1 MKKNDFFSLEE
12 KRIMPIGKI
21 LKIMK
26 VFTFVMLVFAIQI
39 SARSY
44 SQNTKL
50 SLNMQNVPIKQV
62 LGNIEDQSEFR
73 FLYSDSK
80 INVEKKVD
88 VDFRNKSVEEILRNM
103 FEGTNIEFKIVGR
116 QILLSNSNDTE
127 VVSTSQQQKSVS
139 GKVSDSSGASVP
151 GVSVVVKGTTTG
163 TITDGNGDFSL
174 SNVPE
179 NATLQFSF
187 VGMKGQEVAVGNKTT
202 INVLML
208 EETFGLEEVVAVG
221 YGVVKKSDLTGSVG
235 SVNSD
240 KLSERPTIN
249 IEQSLAGRI
258 AGVNVQTNS
267 GRPGG
272 RTVVA
277 IRGYSS
283 VNASN
288 LPLYVVDGITWPGGI
303 NDLNPNDIESID
315 VLKDASS
322 TAIYGTRGSNGVI
335 IITTKRGNKD
345 INGQITYNGYMSLNW
360 LPQDR
365 KQDVLNS
372 KEFLYIEEE
381 QYKNAAKYD
390 PTGFSKGKYTDPV
403 KKRKDYLVGNTL
415 GNKELFSLDENGIPQ
430 PLYDVDWQDMSTRTA
445 ISQSHNLSYTGGD
458 KLTNYGLFFG
468 YTDENGIIKRSFA
481 ERFSIRAVIDRQM
494 RDWLKVGGTFSYA
507 RMTEGGVN
515 DGTSYNVLRE
525 MIEQVPFIPYKYADG
540 TYGTQG
546 DYKGLERQDSPLAK
560 INENTLLSKA
570 NTFSGNTYANFKL
583 IAGLEFTSTLGAN
596 ISNRINPTFQSS
608 KLTSLRNSAGISS
621 SESTFWQWSNRF
633 NYVRQIDDNHG
644 INLLAGIEVQS
655 FDYLGW
661 GASTRDMPD
670 DYYLW
675 NDLSAGAT
683 PSAPSSNTYAS
694 SMASYFGRFNYN
706 FKGKYLLTG
715 TGRYDG
721 SSKFGVNNKFAFFP
735 SAAVAWRISE
745 ENFLK
750 NSKIISNLK
759 LRFSYG
765 LTGNSEIGSY
775 RSLAN
780 LSTNDYILGG
790 ARVIGVNINRLAN
803 PMLQWEKTSESD
815 LGLDLGLLNNRITLE
830 GDFYIKK
837 THDLLFD
844 APVPSTS
851 GYTTVTKNIGSV
863 ENRGIE
869 LTLNTINIRN
879 DNFTWSTSFNFTTL
893 KNEVISLGQNNED
906 IYYGFKEALILRVGE
921 SAGSIFGYVRDG
933 IWGIGEEVEAA
944 KYSSLPGDLRI
955 VDQNNDGAI
964 NNKDRV
970 IIGKGIPDFYGTLS
984 NTFRYK
990 NFDLLVEL
998 QYSSGNDIFNNA
1010 RNSGEARQGIANSYA
1025 TVLDAWTPE
1034 NQDAVL
1040 EQVRPTGAY
1049 YHYYMDTRKLS
1060 DGSFIRGKNLLLGY
1074 TLPKPLISR
1083 LSINSLRI
1091 YASAQNFFLITDYF
1105 GYDPELSSYYDNAP
1119 ISQGVAYSEYPKPR
1133 TFTFGINVSF

>member
-1 MKKNDFFSLEE
+1 MKKLIHLYRR
-12 KRIMPIGKI
+12 KPATQKI
-21 LKIMK
+21 LLTMRLTLLFLVIS
-26 VFTFVMLVFAIQI
+26 VF
-39 SARSY
+39 SAFSNSY
-44 SQNTKL
+44 AQKTKL
-50 SLNMQNVPIKQV
+50 DINIQNRTVKDVLNE
-62 LGNIEDQSEFR
+62 IETQSEFFFMYNNR
-73 FLYSDSK
+73 QVD
-80 INVEKKVD
+80 VERKVD
-88 VDFRNKSVEEILRNM
+88 MEAKSTTVDVVLEKLFT
-103 FEGTNIEFKIVGR
+103 GTNVNFKVVNR
-116 QILLSNSNDTE
+116 QILLFPNNLINLAE
-127 VVSTSQQQKSVS
+127 QQSKKVT
-139 GKVSDSSGASVP
+139 GKVTDLNGVSLP
-151 GVSVVVKGTTTG
+151 GVSVVVKGTATG
-163 TITDGNGDFSL
+163 VITDNNGNYSI
-174 SNVPE
+174 SNIPE
-179 NATLQFSF
+179 NATLKFSF
-187 VGMKGQEVAVGNKTT
+187 VGMKTQEIPVENKTS
-202 INVLML
+202 INVML
-208 EETFGLEEVVAVG
+208 AEESIGIEEVVAVG

-240 KLSERPTIN
+240 KLLERPTIN
-249 IEQSLAGRI
+249 LEQSIAGRI

-288 LPLYVVDGITWPGGI
+288 NPLYVVDGIIWPGGI

-335 IITTKRGNKD
+335 MITTKRGNKG
-345 INGQITYNGYMSLNW
+345 IKGQIIYNGYMSVNW

-381 QYKNAAKYD
+381 QYKNASKYD
-390 PTGFSKGKYTDPV
+390 PIGFAKGKYTDPIV
-403 KKRKDYLVGNTL
+403 KRKDYLVGNTL
-415 GNKELFSLDENGIPQ
+415 GNRELFSLDGNGVAQ

-458 KLTNYGLFFG
+458 KLSNYGLFFG

-494 RDWLKVGGTFSYA
+494 LDWLKMGGTFSYA
-507 RMTEGGVN
+507 RTKEEGIN
-515 DGTSYNVLRE
+515 DGNSYNVLRE
-525 MIEQVPFIPYKYADG
+525 MIEQVSFIPYKYADG

-546 DYKGLERQDSPLAK
+546 DYKGLEKQDSPLAK
-560 INENTLLSKA
+560 INENTLSSLA
-570 NTFSGNTYANFKL
+570 NTFSGNTYANVKL
-583 IAGLEFTSTLGAN
+583 ISGLEFTSTLGVN
-596 ISNRINPTFQSS
+596 ISNRINPSFQSS
-608 KLTSLRNSAGISS
+608 KLTSLRNSAGINS

-633 NYVRQIDDNHG
+633 NYIRQINDDHG
-644 INLLAGIEVQS
+644 INVLAGIEIQS
-655 FDYLGW
+655 QDYLGW
-661 GASTRDMPD
+661 GVSTRDMPD
-670 DYYLW
+670 DYYQW

-683 PSAPSSNTYAS
+683 PSAPTSNTYAS
-694 SMASYFGRFNYN
+694 RMESYFGRFNYN
-706 FKGKYLLTG
+706 YKEKYLLTG
-715 TGRYDG
+715 TGRFDG
-721 SSKFGVNNKFAFFP
+721 SSKFGENNKFAFFP
-735 SAAVAWRISE
+735 STAVAWRISQE
-745 ENFLK
+745 DFLK
-750 NSKIISNLK
+750 NNNVISNLK

-780 LSTNDYILGG
+780 LSTNDYIMGG
-790 ARVIGVNINRLAN
+790 KRVIGVNINRLAN
-803 PMLQWEKTSESD
+803 PMLQWEKTAESD
-815 LGLDLGLLNNRITLE
+815 IGLDLGLLNNRISIG

-869 LTLNTINIRN
+869 LSLNTINIQKK
-879 DNFTWSTSFNFTTL
+879 NFSWSTSFNFTTL
-893 KNEVISLGQNNED
+893 KNKIISLGQNNED

-921 SAGSIFGYVRDG
+921 SAGSIFGYFRDG
-933 IWGIGEEVEAA
+933 IWSIGQEKEAA
-944 KYSSLPGDLRI
+944 VYSSLPGDLRI
-955 VDQNNDGAI
+955 VDQNNDGVI

-970 IIGKGIPDFYGTLS
+970 IIGKGIPDFYGTMTNS
-984 NTFRYK
+984 IRYK
-990 NFDLLVEL
+990 NFDFLVEI
-998 QYSSGNDIFNNA
+998 QYSGGNDIFNNA

-1034 NQDAVL
+1034 NQDAIL

-1074 TLPKPLISR
+1074 TLPISVSSR
-1083 LSINSLRI
+1083 LGLNSLRI
-1091 YASAQNFFLITDYF
+1091 YASAQNFFLITKYF
-1105 GYDPELSSYYDNAP
+1105 GYDPEVSSYYDNAP

-1133 TFTFGINVSF
+1133 TFSVGVNVSF